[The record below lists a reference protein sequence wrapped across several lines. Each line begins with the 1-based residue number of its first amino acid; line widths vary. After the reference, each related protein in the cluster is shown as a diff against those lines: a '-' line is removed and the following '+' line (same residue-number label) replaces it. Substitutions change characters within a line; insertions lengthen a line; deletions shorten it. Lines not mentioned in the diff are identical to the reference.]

1 MRKIKLILL
10 MLCMT
15 MFSVTM
21 LSACAGA
28 DKLSEKMGDL
38 EFTVVGEDEQPD
50 TLKDII
56 ADKGD
61 EPFQISYT
69 IGEDLYI
76 AVGYGLQQSTGY
88 SITVNEFYETKDNIV
103 LDTTLLGP
111 GSAEN
116 VTTMPSTPYIVIK
129 THNIEDKT
137 IEFR

>member
-1 MRKIKLILL
+1 MMKKIFII
-10 MLCMT
+10 MLC
-15 MFSVTM
+15 VTM
-21 LSACAGA
+21 LGIITLCGCVGT
-28 DKLSEKMGDL
+28 DKLSDKISDL

-56 ADKGD
+56 ADKG
-61 EPFQISYT
+61 EQPFQISYT

-76 AVGYGLQQSTGY
+76 SVGYGLQQSTGY
-88 SITVNEFYETKDNIV
+88 SITVNEFYETKDNLV

-116 VTTMPSTPYIVIK
+116 VTATPSTPYIVIK

-137 IEFR
+137 IQFK